1 MGKEIERKFLVRD
14 DTWRVEADA
23 GLHCAQG
30 YLCVGPPVAVRVRI
44 MGGKAMLNIKK
55 AVLST
60 GGEIPGAIHAVER
73 DEFEY
78 PIPLDDA
85 EALLAGLCNGYPIEK
100 TRHKFSYGGYVWEI
114 DVFAGENAGLIVA
127 EIELSSAD
135 EPFERPSWL
144 AEEVSHD
151 PRYLNSNLSR
161 KPFSQW

>member
-1 MGKEIERKFLVRD
+1 VGKEIERKFLVRN

-30 YLCVGPPVAVRVRI
+30 YLCAGPPVSVRVRI
-44 MGGKAMLNIKK
+44 MGGKAMLNIKR
-55 AVLST
+55 AVPST
-60 GGEIPGAIHAVER
+60 KGEVQAIER

-85 EALLAGLCNGYPIEK
+85 DALLAGLCDGYPIDK
-100 TRHKFSYGGYVWEI
+100 TRHKLGYGGYVWEI
-114 DVFAGENAGLIVA
+114 DVFAGENAGLVVA
-127 EIELSSAD
+127 EIELPSPD
-135 EPFERPSWL
+135 EPFARPPWL

-151 PRYLNSNLSR
+151 PRYLNSRLSR